1 MRKYRNILFY
11 VIVTASLLFIMYK
24 IVQAGHLL
32 EASKPTQPNTS
43 NSIDTSEIFK
53 KNIAHNVSGSLSI
66 LLLQIIAII
75 FTARIF
81 GLLFR
86 KFGQPTVIGEVAAG
100 IILGPSVVGL
110 FFPALSAFIFPANS
124 LGTLQLLSQ
133 LGLILFMFVVG
144 MEVNLNSLKNK
155 AGNAIVISHASII
168 IPYTLGIALAYFLY
182 KEYATPNTGFLSFSL
197 FIGIAMS
204 ITAFP
209 VLARIIKERKMS
221 DSAIGNLAI
230 TCAAADDVTAWCIL
244 AAVISI
250 AKAGSSISALFT
262 ILMAIIYVLCM
273 FKIVMPILQKL
284 NNKYFNKETLSVN
297 MLALMIAVLLISS
310 FTTEAIGIHA
320 LFGAFL
326 AGVVM
331 PSTINFRKLL
341 IERTEYI
348 SVTLLLPLFFAFS
361 GLRTQIG
368 LLNTS
373 HAWFVCIAITIVAI
387 IGKFG
392 GSFFAARFVGESWR
406 DSAVIGS
413 LINTRGLME
422 LVVLNIGY
430 DLGIISSE
438 IFTMMVLMALFTT
451 CMTGPLLN
459 LMNKKSGSQ

>member
-1 MRKYRNILFY
+1 MF
-11 VIVTASLLFIMYK
+11 
-24 IVQAGHLL
+24 
-32 EASKPTQPNTS
+32 
-43 NSIDTSEIFK
+43 
-53 KNIAHNVSGSLSI
+53 
-66 LLLQIIAII
+66 
-75 FTARIF
+75 
-81 GLLFR
+81 
-86 KFGQPTVIGEVAAG
+86 
-100 IILGPSVVGL
+100 
-110 FFPALSAFIFPANS
+110 
-124 LGTLQLLSQ
+124 SQ

-168 IPYTLGIALAYFLY
+168 IPYTLGMALAYFLY
-182 KEYATPNTGFLSFSL
+182 KEYAATTTDFLSFSL

-209 VLARIIKERKMS
+209 VLARIIKERKMT
-221 DSAIGNLAI
+221 DMPIGNLAI

-262 ILMAIIYVLCM
+262 IGLAIMYVLCM
-273 FKIVMPILQKL
+273 LKIAMPILQKI
-284 NNKYFNKETLSVN
+284 NNKYFNKETLSIN
-297 MLALMIAVLLISS
+297 MLALMIGVLLISS
-310 FTTEAIGIHA
+310 FLTELIGIHA

-373 HAWFVCIAITIVAI
+373 YAWLVCCAIIIVAI

-392 GSFFAARFVGESWR
+392 GSFFAAKFVGESWR
-406 DSAVIGS
+406 DSAIIGA

-438 IFTMMVLMALFTT
+438 IFTMMVIMALFTT

-459 LMNKKSGSQ
+459 LMKEKR